1 LLNEVESVPGS
12 RAFGVTVE
20 VFCNEWIPWERR
32 MDHAYLNRSI
42 WTLKVQVIGG
52 QESENIGIRNLTDDV
67 YDKID

>member
-1 LLNEVESVPGS
+1 
-12 RAFGVTVE
+12 
-20 VFCNEWIPWERR
+20 